1 MNKRNRLPFKLNT
14 HMKRTGL
21 SLLLLLLPLTTLFA
35 QSKVMESLKMKSD
48 ILGREVSY
56 SVYLPDDY
64 SVSERYYPV
73 LYLLHGWTDNETS
86 WLQMG
91 DMKRIADQTI
101 GSGKAVQMLIVMP
114 DAGESWYVNSFD
126 GKERYEDMFFQ
137 ELIPFIQQ
145 TYRARDSKHYRAVSG
160 LSMGGYGSFLYSLHH
175 PEAFTACAPL
185 SAAIY
190 TDEMMEKGKGN
201 TRGQLFDKLYGKGNL
216 TDHWYKNSV
225 LYLLEKMQEKETPD
239 VYYYIDC
246 GDDDTLLHG
255 NNRVHE
261 IMQKKGIRHEFR
273 VRDGGHTWTYWRTAL
288 PSVLEFVSKRFNRS

>member
-1 MNKRNRLPFKLNT
+1 
-14 HMKRTGL
+14 MKRTGL
-21 SLLLLLLPLTTLFA
+21 SFLLLLLPLVSLWA

-48 ILGREVSY
+48 ILGREVAY
-56 SVYLPDDY
+56 SIYLPEDY
-64 SVSERYYPV
+64 PASERLYPV
-73 LYLLHGWTDNETS
+73 LYLLHGWSDNETS

-101 GSGKAVQMLIVMP
+101 RSGKAAPMIIVMP

-137 ELIPFIQQ
+137 ELIPFIQK
-145 TYRARDSKHYRAVSG
+145 TYRARTDKQFRAISG

-175 PEAFTACAPL
+175 PEYFTACAPL

-190 TDEMMEKGKGN
+190 TDEIMEKSKGN
-201 TRGQLFDKLYGKGNL
+201 SRGQLFDKLYGKGNL
-216 TDHWYKNSV
+216 TDHWYRNSV
-225 LYLLEKMQEKETPD
+225 IYLLENQQEKERPD
-239 VYYYIDC
+239 LYYYIDC

-261 IMQKKGIRHEFR
+261 IMQKKGIKHEFR